1 MLGGCGQFGQSGL
14 ARLQSVP
21 QCWYL
26 ELVSVASKG
35 YMILVK
41 LMIIFY
47 EKILNSEG
55 LVVSLVCLVR
65 SGKAVSF
72 RTCLRASKL
81 VGWELWSV
89 WSVWSGK
96 AMSFR
101 VCMSVDIFESWHLWL
116 ALALWIISA
125 IEIFKKNILK
135 C

>member
-1 MLGGCGQFGQSGL
+1 M
-14 ARLQSVP
+14 
-21 QCWYL
+21 
-26 ELVSVASKG
+26 VSVASKG
-35 YMILVK
+35 YMVWVK
-41 LMIIFY
+41 LLIIFY

-101 VCMSVDIFESWHLWL
+101 VCRSVDIFKSWHLWS
-116 ALALWIISA
+116 AVALWFGPCYRNI
-125 IEIFKKNILK
+125 KKNS
-135 C
+135 

>member
-1 MLGGCGQFGQSGL
+1 MLGSCGQFGQSGL
-14 ARLQSVP
+14 ARLQSVS

-35 YMILVK
+35 YMVWVK
-41 LMIIFY
+41 LLIIFY

-101 VCMSVDIFESWHLWL
+101 VCRSVDIFKSWHLWS
-116 ALALWIISA
+116 AVALWFGPCYRNI
-125 IEIFKKNILK
+125 KKNS
-135 C
+135 